1 MHGSGPG
8 IMLLGRDTVMSGHGV
23 RDLLSRVRAQK
34 RARRLRRDTPSARG
48 TDAHSATIAAVRAVL
63 MQSSCYHWRDEDGR
77 DAYAI
82 VRLDRKSQ
90 AHELCPA
97 TYDAYYLHATDEEA
111 DPCMPW
117 ACTDVWLEHHAEH
130 RAQPWALPLCMWAL
144 ACATAAE
151 NELRPATASPG
162 PESLELMPST
172 ADLQPL

>member
-1 MHGSGPG
+1 MRGLGPA
-8 IMLLGRDTVMSGHGV
+8 IMLLGRDAAMSGHGV
-23 RDLLSRVRAQK
+23 RDLLGRVRAQE
-34 RARRLRRDTPSARG
+34 RERRLRRGTQSARG
-48 TDAHSATIAAVRAVL
+48 TDAHNATIAAVRAVL
-63 MQSSCYHWRDEDGR
+63 MQSSCYHWRDEDGC

-82 VRLDRKSQ
+82 VRLDRKSE
-90 AHELCPA
+90 AHDLCPA
-97 TYDAYYLHATDEEA
+97 MYDAYYLHGSDEEG
-111 DPCMPW
+111 DPCTPW

-130 RAQPWALPLCMWAL
+130 WAQPWALPLRLWAL